1 MKKLIIVFIS
11 MFLILSGNIVVKA
24 EELNEKIILIDPGH
38 GGIDGG
44 AISKNG
50 TVEKEINLSI
60 ALKLRDSLEDRGR
73 SEERRVGKECRSRW
87 SPYH

>member
-1 MKKLIIVFIS
+1 MTFGLIDFFKAFSTMEQPTLFYLCFIGV
-11 MFLILSGNIVVKA
+11 FLILSSTIPIKA

-50 TVEKEINLSI
+50 TVEKDINLT
-60 ALKLRDSLEDRGR
+60 
-73 SEERRVGKECRSRW
+73 
-87 SPYH
+87 

>member
-44 AISKNG
+44 AISKWYC
-50 TVEKEINLSI
+50 
-60 ALKLRDSLEDRGR
+60 
-73 SEERRVGKECRSRW
+73 GKRN
-87 SPYH
+87 